1 MSSVDFYILP
11 DQAEHASDYR
21 QFACRL
27 AEKAWGLGKHITIQV
42 DDANEANRLNTLL
55 WTFRDASFVP
65 HQLENET
72 HIDSPVL
79 ITWSESWR
87 GDTLASI
94 RPDLLINLSA
104 AIPSFYSKFDRIA
117 EIVSEPEQRRQQI
130 RQHYSHYKREN
141 LPLQTHQM

>member
-1 MSSVDFYILP
+1 MSSVDFYVLP
-11 DQAEHASDYR
+11 DGGDATSDYR

-27 AEKAWGLGKHITIQV
+27 AEKALGLGKHVTIQV
-42 DDANEANRLNTLL
+42 DDANEANRLNSLL

-65 HQLENET
+65 HQLENEAD
-72 HIDSPVL
+72 IASPVL
-79 ITWSESWR
+79 IAWSEQWR
-87 GDTLASI
+87 GETLDSV

-104 AIPSFYSKFDRIA
+104 GIPTFYAKFDRIA

-130 RQHYSHYKREN
+130 RQHYSYYKREN